1 MKSEGVKIKKEMKR
15 ELPENETDSED
26 DELEVISGPQKKI
39 KTGEVI
45 ELSDDE

>member
-1 MKSEGVKIKKEMKR
+1 MKADGVKIKKEMKR
-15 ELPENETDSED
+15 DLPENESDSED
-26 DELEVISGPQKKI
+26 GELEVTVGSSKKI